1 MASPR
6 RRSGRTTPRA
16 AEVPAGGRIAGR
28 LPGRKKTKPGRTTE
42 RKSGRY
48 TPPIPRAKKVS
59 PRWVPVLM
67 LTCLIAG
74 VIVIVINYLG
84 VLPGGASNWYL
95 LLGLGLIAAGFVIAT
110 QYR

>member
-1 MASPR
+1 MAAS
-6 RRSGRTTPRA
+6 
-16 AEVPAGGRIAGR
+16 R
-28 LPGRKKTKPGRTTE
+28 LPGRRKTKPGRTTE
-42 RKSGRY
+42 RKTKPGRTTERKTGRY
-48 TPPIPRAKKVS
+48 TPPIPRTQKVS

-67 LTCLIAG
+67 LACLIVG
-74 VIVIVINYLG
+74 VIVVVINYLG

>member
-1 MASPR
+1 VAS
-6 RRSGRTTPRA
+6 S
-16 AEVPAGGRIAGR
+16 R
-28 LPGRKKTKPGRTTE
+28 LPGRRKAKPGRTTE

-95 LLGLGLIAAGFVIAT
+95 LGGLGMILGGIFAAT